1 MPVRQTVHIEQGTR
15 SHRNRAKKP
24 LERATCSHRKQ
35 AKKLLEQ
42 PTRSH
47 RLDVNKL
54 SDQSVNIENEAVY
67 PENQN
72 VRFFLHFV
80 EGNSMIDSF
89 LCRGT
94 KSSEAKEKPSEI
106 LDFQGLLVVATGLE
120 PVTPSM

>member
-1 MPVRQTVHIEQGTR
+1 MNGLP
-15 SHRNRAKKP
+15 
-24 LERATCSHRKQ
+24 ATCSHRKQ
-35 AKKLLEQ
+35 AKKILEQ